1 METPRRKADSEWH
14 KAKSEKPLPV
24 LSFREPMSIRASAW
38 TALLLLTALNFL
50 NYIDRSVLFAV
61 QELVKNEFKVSDA
74 EIGYLTSAFFVC
86 YMIAAPL
93 IVPLADRYPRKWI
106 MAAGALVWSLA
117 TLLSAVT
124 HNYTELLIRHTVV
137 GIGEATFVAISP
149 AYLSDLF
156 PEHRRGR
163 IMGLF
168 YLATPVG
175 TALGYLIGGYLGAR
189 HGWRM
194 PFTICALPGFLLAV
208 AVMGLK
214 EPVRG
219 ASDRLADSQERG
231 SIRGLFRNKAY
242 WSVTLA
248 AAMMTFAIG
257 GLQVWMPTFLTRIR
271 EIPLARAN
279 LVFGGM
285 TVVAGTVA
293 TVLGGWL
300 GDRLLRRTPAGYQL
314 ISALGMSIAIPAIA
328 IAIYKS
334 GPVMFPA
341 IFVGEFFLLLNTAP
355 LNAALVNSVSARIRA
370 TALAVNIFVIHLLG
384 DAFSPTLIGYIS
396 DRTNLQLGM
405 MTMIVAVALSAGILF
420 YGMRF
425 APPIHPT
432 DDNRVLEGGSP
443 PDVVRCSATSHR
455 LGLQRRCLVASG
467 FPALLP
473 PG

>member
-1 METPRRKADSEWH
+1 
-14 KAKSEKPLPV
+14 
-24 LSFREPMSIRASAW
+24 MSIRASAW
-38 TALLLLTALNFL
+38 TALFLLTALNFL

-61 QELVKNEFKVSDA
+61 QELVKGEFKVTDA
-74 EIGYLTSAFFVC
+74 EVGYLTSAFFVC

-106 MAAGALVWSLA
+106 MAAGALVWSVA

-149 AYLSDLF
+149 AFLSDLF
-156 PEHRRGR
+156 PEYRRGR
-163 IMGLF
+163 VMGLF

-189 HGWRM
+189 HGWRA
-194 PFTICALPGFLLAV
+194 PFLVCAIPGLVLASG
-208 AVMGLK
+208 VMMLK
-214 EPVRG
+214 EPARG
-219 ASDRLADSQERG
+219 ASDRLPDSVERG
-231 SIRGLFRNKAY
+231 SLRGLLRNKAY
-242 WSVTLA
+242 WSISLA

-257 GLQVWMPTFLTRIR
+257 GLQVWMPTFLTRMR
-271 EIPLARAN
+271 HVPLDRAN

-293 TVLGGWL
+293 TVLGGWI

-314 ISALGMSIAIPAIA
+314 VSAIGMTIAIPAVV
-328 IAIYKS
+328 IAIYNTGS
-334 GPVMFPA
+334 VMFPA
-341 IFVGEFFLLLNTAP
+341 IFIGEFFLLLNTAP

-396 DRTNLQLGM
+396 DRTNLQTGL
-405 MTMIVAVALSAGILF
+405 MTMIVAVALSAAILF

-425 APPIHPT
+425 APPIRIA
-432 DDNRVLEGGSP
+432 DGDGALSGA
-443 PDVVRCSATSHR
+443 SA
-455 LGLQRRCLVASG
+455 
-467 FPALLP
+467 
-473 PG
+473 